1 MSTPEIIIRLRD
13 SNLPPVER
21 VVNFV
26 NEAAEV
32 IVTLELVGLKR
43 FLQLT
48 SEYAY
53 DFNNISPAISL
64 ADCISIMLED
74 KKKVETNN
82 PIIGHYYQAMLF
94 DFVQRSL
101 SVIGGSQEDIDN
113 MNPKILRSFQEFK
126 ECYDLWGVV

>member
-1 MSTPEIIIRLRD
+1 MSTSEIIIRLRD

-26 NEAAEV
+26 IEAAEV

-53 DFNNISPAISL
+53 DFNNISPTISL
-64 ADCISIMLED
+64 ADCMSIILED

-82 PIIGHYYQAMLF
+82 PIVGHYYQAMLF

-126 ECYDLWGVV
+126 ECYDLFNVV

>member
-1 MSTPEIIIRLRD
+1 MSTSEIIIRLRD

-53 DFNNISPAISL
+53 DFNNISPTISL
-64 ADCISIMLED
+64 ADCMSIILED

-82 PIIGHYYQAMLF
+82 PIVGHYYQAMLF

-126 ECYDLWGVV
+126 ECYDLFNVV